1 MATASPRPASPG
13 PAPASLRRPAASSF
27 AARVVPGLVACLLVA
42 AAGGALAPRLPFGS
56 APLLAIVLGLLV
68 GSLLGPRPALR
79 PGIRASSSTLLRG
92 AVVAL
97 GATLPLTT
105 VLSQGVRSLPVIVVT
120 LGGCL
125 VMAAVLGRRLGIA
138 DPLRTLIGVGTG
150 ICGASAI
157 AAVTPV
163 MDTDDLDVGYAV
175 ATIFLFNVLAV
186 LTFPPLGHA
195 LGMSQHTFGVFSG
208 TAVNDLSSVVAA
220 GNVYGSAA
228 LSTGVVVKLTR
239 TLAIVPITA
248 VLAERRSG
256 AETRSGET
264 GAGSG
269 DGAGGS
275 GAGTGSG
282 GCAGGSDA
290 GANRAPMA
298 LGAVFLR
305 AAARTPRFLLAFLAL
320 AALASTGLIPA
331 DLTPKIGD
339 LATAMITVA
348 LAAVGL
354 SIDLAALRRTGP
366 RPIVLGAALWL
377 TVSALSL
384 AMLGLG
390 LGA

>member
-1 MATASPRPASPG
+1 MATVSTRA
-13 PAPASLRRPAASSF
+13 APSLHHRVDAGSA
-27 AARVVPGLVACLLVA
+27 AARVVPGLALCLLVA
-42 AAGGALAPRLPFGS
+42 AAAGALAPRVPFGS
-56 APLLAIVLGLLV
+56 APVLAIVLGLLV

-97 GATLPLTT
+97 GAELPLTT
-105 VLSQGVRSLPVIVVT
+105 VLTQGVRSLPVIVVT

-125 VMAAVLGRRLGIA
+125 ATAAVLGRRLGIV
-138 DPLRTLIGVGTG
+138 DPLRTLIAVGTG

-163 MDTDDLDVGYAV
+163 MDTDEVDVGYAV

-195 LGMSQHTFGVFSG
+195 LGMSQHSFGVFSG
-208 TAVNDLSSVVAA
+208 TAINDLSSVVAA

-228 LSTGVVVKLTR
+228 LSTGIVVKLTR

-248 VLAERRSG
+248 VLAKRRGERRS
-256 AETRSGET
+256 
-264 GAGSG
+264 
-269 DGAGGS
+269 
-275 GAGTGSG
+275 
-282 GCAGGSDA
+282 
-290 GANRAPMA
+290 
-298 LGAVFLR
+298 
-305 AAARTPRFLLAFLAL
+305 ARVPGFLLAFLAL

-331 DLTPKIGD
+331 GLTPAIGD

-354 SIDLAALRRTGP
+354 SIDLAALRRTGT
-366 RPIVLGAALWL
+366 RPIVLGAALWV

-384 AMLGLG
+384 AMMGLG
-390 LGA
+390 FGG